1 MNEIDEKNNL
11 NNEETA
17 IIDEINETD
26 NSEELNEKE
35 NLENQEQIE
44 DFLSN
49 ENDKEEN
56 NEDVPIEENLEENNE
71 DVPIEENL
79 KDEILQLKD
88 EKLRL
93 LAEMENLRKRS
104 NKERVDSIRY
114 GSMNLARDILSPD
127 DNLTRALNALPQD
140 ENNTQTIVNLIEGLK
155 MVQKE
160 FSTILE
166 KHGIKKIIALNARF
180 DHNFHQAMVEIENND
195 VEEGVVIQEMQSG
208 YTMHDRLL
216 RPSMVG
222 VAKKKPKNNEN
233 EKQDKK
239 NQQ

>member
-11 NNEETA
+11 DNEETA
-17 IIDEINETD
+17 IINEINETD
-26 NSEELNEKE
+26 NSEELNEKK
-35 NLENQEQIE
+35 NLENHEHIE

-49 ENDKEEN
+49 ESDKEEN
-56 NEDVPIEENLEENNE
+56 DEDVSE
-71 DVPIEENL
+71 DVSIEENL

-104 NKERVDSIRY
+104 DKERVDSIRY

-127 DNLTRALNALPQD
+127 DNLTRALNAPPQD